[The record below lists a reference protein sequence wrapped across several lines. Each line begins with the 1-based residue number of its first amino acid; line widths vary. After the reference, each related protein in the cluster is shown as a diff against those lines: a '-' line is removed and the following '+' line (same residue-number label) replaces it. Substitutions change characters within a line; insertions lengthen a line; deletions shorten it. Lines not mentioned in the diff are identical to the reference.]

1 MSENKL
7 IFMWLTSSV
16 LLIFTIIIL
25 EQISENKFLFI
36 SFLLLVSIILAYYFY
51 DRTNAEKINQQY
63 YSKMLLDA
71 RETEKKKIASELHDG
86 LQQNLHSI
94 DMEIQKI
101 SKTNFTPKE
110 KLNNISDRII
120 DTIDEIRR
128 IASELYPHQ
137 LENLGLRKAIIGM
150 ANNISD
156 ISGIH
161 FVTNIE
167 NDIDDLFNKD
177 VSIQIFRIIQE
188 LYNNIIKH
196 SGATKAVTAI
206 SKSKLYL
213 HIDVEDNGFGFENNF
228 IKVDDFRK
236 GLGIRSIRE
245 RLKVMSGNLKI
256 KSQQGIGTE
265 FKITIPIKN
274 IYNS

>member
-256 KSQQGIGTE
+256 KSQQGTGTE
-265 FKITIPIKN
+265 FKITIPINN